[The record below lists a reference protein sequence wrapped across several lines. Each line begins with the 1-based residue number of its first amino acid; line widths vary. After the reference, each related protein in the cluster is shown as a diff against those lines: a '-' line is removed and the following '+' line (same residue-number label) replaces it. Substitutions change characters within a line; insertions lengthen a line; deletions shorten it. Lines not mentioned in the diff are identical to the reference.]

1 MTNKIIGNGMLAKA
15 FQNSSSNQCL
25 FFCSGVSNS
34 KERSKNE
41 FDREIQTFK
50 DHLDTNYCVIY
61 ISSIQSPE
69 INNPYFEHKIY
80 MENLVK
86 SKARRYFIIRLPQV
100 AGITLNKTLF
110 PTFIKHIYENTYF
123 EIFRDA
129 PRSIID
135 VKHVVYIFDALYSA
149 GKRDI
154 AVDFFPGY
162 TFQPIDLV
170 NEISKFLN
178 TSANIKIINKSLYN
192 NYKDCLKLNSFNH
205 IFRNKKEYLKNI
217 VKEYT
222 PSIVDL
228 IKKEENAIF
237 KKI

>member
-80 MENLVK
+80 MENWLNQK
-86 SKARRYFIIRLPQV
+86 RE
-100 AGITLNKTLF
+100 GTLLLDYRK
-110 PTFIKHIYENTYF
+110 
-123 EIFRDA
+123 
-129 PRSIID
+129 
-135 VKHVVYIFDALYSA
+135 
-149 GKRDI
+149 
-154 AVDFFPGY
+154 
-162 TFQPIDLV
+162 
-170 NEISKFLN
+170 
-178 TSANIKIINKSLYN
+178 
-192 NYKDCLKLNSFNH
+192 
-205 IFRNKKEYLKNI
+205 
-217 VKEYT
+217 
-222 PSIVDL
+222 
-228 IKKEENAIF
+228 
-237 KKI
+237 